1 MSMSVSA
8 KIFVG
13 LPREE
18 LEKVAPGHCGGIQEF
33 IDKSDLEQ
41 CSPYYD
47 GWEHDLIGFT
57 YSSSGSYGQ
66 CRFVWDEAIIE
77 ALKKDFREIVGLE
90 PDVYLTPY
98 VY

>member
-1 MSMSVSA
+1 MGMGVSA

-13 LPREE
+13 LPREDVPE
-18 LEKVAPGHCGGIQEF
+18 EILEDL
-33 IDKSDLEQ
+33 DKNDLEQ

-47 GWEHDLIGFT
+47 GWDDALVGFT

-66 CRFVWDEAIIE
+66 RKFVWDEAIIE
-77 ALKKDFREIVGLE
+77 ALKSFFREIVGLE